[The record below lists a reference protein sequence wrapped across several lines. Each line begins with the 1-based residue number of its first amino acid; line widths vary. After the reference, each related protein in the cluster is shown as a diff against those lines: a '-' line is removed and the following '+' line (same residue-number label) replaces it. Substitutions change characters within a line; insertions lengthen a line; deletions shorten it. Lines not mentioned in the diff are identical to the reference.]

1 MNLLK
6 NLMSLSPEEY
16 QDSLDLGTAPFP
28 AHLAQDYSTLN
39 SDSMIL
45 APDTVD
51 ILGEVQSEKKVKDA
65 CKEPEEKVVA
75 EVSSTKSKTVLQTKA
90 KSRQTHNV
98 DDVVKECQVA
108 SRPAK
113 KRSLTL
119 SDGSDNKT
127 KRLHKSSTIE
137 TDCPTEI
144 KKHKSA
150 NKNGSPEALP
160 TSGKSTKE
168 KKSPNEVKQTKNI
181 KTISDTSKALN
192 GDVSGLKAKNKSI
205 PELDVLICK
214 DACNGSHKSTEKTK
228 ETLTTSASTAMKN
241 SMYQVSPSL
250 LPINE
255 KKDKVSPKQILDN
268 EDIHDFQTPIASKK
282 TTSEEDSSWTVCDKK
297 KLKKGLPLK
306 IKSSSKFKMS
316 LDVLPPNYKKPVYR
330 QTKLSKSIFQ
340 AKASNTNTS
349 KENIPDSNSSPSST
363 HSIRKDI
370 GNGKNTVDFDATCIP
385 DNYEYQ
391 IIPSGSGIQEA
402 ITDNEIGDDEDVILL
417 NSESMDGSSNDSS
430 LLITGNRNNNSKG
443 SRCLENDEDDGMYY
457 VFISFRKFLLSGRI
471 TKDFDK
477 ENIFY

>member
-1 MNLLK
+1 
-6 NLMSLSPEEY
+6 MSLSPEEY

-28 AHLAQDYSTLN
+28 AHPAQDYSTLN

-51 ILGEVQSEKKVKDA
+51 LLGEVQSEKKVK
-65 CKEPEEKVVA
+65 EPKEKVAA
-75 EVSSTKSKTVLQTKA
+75 EVNSTKNKTVLQTKA
-90 KSRQTHNV
+90 KGRQSHNV
-98 DDVVKECQVA
+98 DDIVKECQVA
-108 SRPAK
+108 IKPAK
-113 KRSLTL
+113 KRSLTA

-150 NKNGSPEALP
+150 NRNGSPEAG
-160 TSGKSTKE
+160 GKSVKE
-168 KKSPNEVKQTKNI
+168 KKSPNEVKQTKNL

-192 GDVSGLKAKNKSI
+192 GEGSGLNAKSKSI
-205 PELDVLICK
+205 PELDVLICN
-214 DACNGSHKSTEKTK
+214 DAYNGSHKSSEKTK
-228 ETLTTSASTAMKN
+228 ETLSSSASTTMKN

-255 KKDKVSPKQILDN
+255 KKDKVLPTKQILDN

-316 LDVLPPNYKKPVYR
+316 LDVLPANYKKPVFR

-340 AKASNTNTS
+340 AKASNTDTS
-349 KENIPDSNSSPSST
+349 KENIPDSDSSPTSM
-363 HSIRKDI
+363 HSIRKDTS
-370 GNGKNTVDFDATCIP
+370 NVKNTVDFDATCIP

-402 ITDNEIGDDEDVILL
+402 ITDNEIGNDEDVILV
-417 NSESMDGSSNDSS
+417 NSQSMDGSSNDSS
-430 LLITGNRNNNSKG
+430 LLITENRNNNSKG
-443 SRCLENDEDDGMYY
+443 SKCLVNNEEDGMY
-457 VFISFRKFLLSGRI
+457 VFISF
-471 TKDFDK
+471 
-477 ENIFY
+477 